1 MGKATSSLA
10 NVTKVQEKPKN
21 KQSSSPIK
29 EGLLSPVSRHTLDSS
44 KPSPDNRLQEER
56 KRIRHMTEELANAKK
71 ARQTKLIDIETA
83 AAIDRSISN
92 AKKSKIIPSK
102 KGKKA
107 DYGFYTPPLT
117 KQPSGPSIGTY
128 TPPLYSSSES
138 TSIIKKPSPPNSHEL
153 DSPKRHKDIESA
165 TSDHDAPSPVRSHK
179 SKRVPPSPEET
190 KGLKRKS
197 MEYEEIDEPS
207 DLKASLH
214 DRLRYQLALG
224 AFTVQYLCKACKASV
239 QEVESIVAKVKFFLF
254 RNFL

>member
-1 MGKATSSLA
+1 
-10 NVTKVQEKPKN
+10 
-21 KQSSSPIK
+21 
-29 EGLLSPVSRHTLDSS
+29 
-44 KPSPDNRLQEER
+44 
-56 KRIRHMTEELANAKK
+56 MTEELANAKK

-92 AKKSKIIPSK
+92 AKKSKTMPSK

-128 TPPLYSSSES
+128 TPPLHSSSES

-165 TSDHDAPSPVRSHK
+165 ANDDARSPVRSHK
-179 SKRVPPSPEET
+179 SKRVLLSPEEP

-239 QEVESIVAKVKFFLF
+239 QEVESIVAKVTFFLF